1 MIEARAGAITVRPTV
16 PPLIHS
22 LTQLKM
28 PRLSIAAPLR
38 SLRAAAARPAA
49 ATRFAAPAAVSKA
62 FHLSARSTAPA
73 AADAVKSAGAPALNT
88 TGQPIADPMTGEVTK
103 NADIDVSPR
112 VCPFD
117 GRCKVE
123 GRRPAAR
130 AQVWRPMARQKRSR
144 PSGSELERLVWKSEH
159 GRGMI
164 VPRTTG
170 RAKAIIIRQ

>member
-1 MIEARAGAITVRPTV
+1 VIEARAGAKSVRPTL
-16 PPLIHS
+16 PPFHS

-28 PRLSIAAPLR
+28 PRLSIATPLR
-38 SLRAAAARPAA
+38 SLRAAAARPSA
-49 ATRFAAPAAVSKA
+49 ATRFAAPAVSKA

-88 TGQPIADPMTGEVTK
+88 TGQPIADPMTGEVSK

-117 GRCKVE
+117 GRKVE
-123 GRRPAAR
+123 GETACRSSPVVAADGE
-130 AQVWRPMARQKRSR
+130 AEALEAVGPD
-144 PSGSELERLVWKSEH
+144 LERLVWKSEQ

-170 RAKAIIIRQ
+170 RAKEAIIRQ